1 MYQITSPN
9 EYLAITGAKIAT
21 VKICKS
27 AFVRRFNIQPRDYE
41 LSLQAMTKE
50 KLQLAIPVVFTIGP
64 DVNRRGDNSRT
75 ADSNHESAAED
86 GDDALLKFAMLL
98 AEGESNDGD
107 AGAHLRKIVVGIIE
121 GETRVLVSSMSMEK
135 IFTEREAFKKDIFK
149 NIQSELGQFGL
160 RIYNA
165 NVKELKDAPGSNYFA
180 SLSKK
185 AHEGA
190 INQARIDV
198 AEAQRLGTVGE
209 AQRRAEQDRELAKVQ
224 AETAVQKTE
233 RDSEKARA
241 EATLATRKTVYSRDV
256 NVAQIEI
263 SNTLKILKLEDPDA
277 RVLPEDL
284 ERMATRATEVRDEEL
299 RRDVEVK
306 RAFTELERLR
316 ASDVVKATI
325 AREAKQQAADA
336 KNYEEQARSNAE
348 YYSQQKIAE
357 AKANAEQRAADAK
370 MYSEKQAALAK
381 ANTEQKSADAKVYS
395 EQKAADAKAYKEK
408 ARAEFELYSE
418 QKAAEAKAYRIKLEA
433 EANFIAES
441 RAAEAALLRQ
451 QKEAAGMSAMAV
463 AYADMSKAMG
473 GPQGLMQYL
482 MIERGTYQD
491 LAKANAEAVRG
502 LNPKMTIWNTGAQ
515 AGGNGEGSSAEAQG
529 IGMGGMDSIRNMY
542 QMLPPLMST
551 IHEQTGMTLPEWQYG
566 RLGPVPRETQE
577 VAKVNGKTNGANGH

>member
-1 MYQITSPN
+1 MYQIASPN

-27 AFVRRFNIQPRDYE
+27 AFVWPFQKVRRFNIQPRDYE

-64 DVNRRGDNSRT
+64 DVNRRGDNART
-75 ADSNHESAAED
+75 SDSNHESAAED

-256 NVAQIEI
+256 NVAQIE
-263 SNTLKILKLEDPDA
+263 
-277 RVLPEDL
+277 
-284 ERMATRATEVRDEEL
+284 ATRATEVRDEEL
-299 RRDVEVK
+299 RKDVEVK

-357 AKANAEQRAADAK
+357 AKANAEQRAA
-370 MYSEKQAALAK
+370 
-381 ANTEQKSADAKVYS
+381 
-395 EQKAADAKAYKEK
+395 
-408 ARAEFELYSE
+408 
-418 QKAAEAKAYRIKLEA
+418 EAKAYRIKLEA

-441 RAAEAALLRQ
+441 KAAEVALLRK
-451 QKEAAGMSAMAV
+451 QKEAAGMSAMAA

-515 AGGNGEGSSAEAQG
+515 AGGNGEGSSAEGQG
-529 IGMGGMDSIRNMY
+529 IGVGGMDSIRNMY

-566 RLGPVPRETQE
+566 RLGPVPGETQE
-577 VAKVNGKTNGANGH
+577 VIKVNGKTKSTNGHR